1 MRTWTAHATTEA
13 RPEDILAALTD
24 PDRCR
29 DWSPVA
35 FELDDAT
42 SKLRTGTRT
51 RVNGKLAGM
60 RVGFDV
66 EVHRADA
73 RRLQLSARGPV
84 SMDVDYD
91 VAATPCGTEVHASV
105 SVLPGRGLRSKV
117 MAEATAGLLHAGALS
132 AAVDRLMRVA
142 VAA

>member
-13 RPEDILAALTD
+13 RPEDILAALTN

-29 DWSPVA
+29 DWAPVA
-35 FELDDAT
+35 FEVDDDT
-42 SKLRTGTRT
+42 SLLQTGTRT

-73 RRLQLSARGPV
+73 RRLQLTARGPV
-84 SMDVDYD
+84 HMDVDYD
-91 VAATPCGTEVHASV
+91 VAPTPDGTEVHASV
-105 SVLPGRGLRSKV
+105 SVLPGRGLLSKV
-117 MAEATAGLLHAGALS
+117 MAEATAGLLGAGALT
-132 AAVDRLMRVA
+132 AAVERLTRCA

>member
-13 RPEDILAALTD
+13 RPQDILAALTD

-29 DWSPVA
+29 DWAPVP
-35 FELDDAT
+35 FELDDDT
-42 SKLRTGTRT
+42 RRLRTGTRT

-66 EVHRADA
+66 EVHWADE
-73 RRLQLSARGPV
+73 RRLQLSAKGPV
-84 SMDVDYD
+84 NMDVDYD
-91 VAATPCGTEVHASV
+91 VAPTAAGAEVTASV
-105 SVLPGRGLRSKV
+105 SVLPGRGLLSKV
-117 MAEATAGLLHAGALS
+117 MAEATAGLLGAGALT
-132 AAVDRLMRVA
+132 AAVDRLTRVA